1 MISVTTVPSVILY
14 IVTEVINDSGVALN
28 SQNIEEVY
36 NLVVCSEKVN
46 KGDRFGCHVTYSTN
60 RPQVGKLCL
69 LNEKHSLN
77 EYPMDLN

>member
-1 MISVTTVPSVILY
+1 MVPSVILY

-36 NLVVCSEKVN
+36 NLVVSSEKVN

-60 RPQVGKLCL
+60 YIQIRILPNGKM
-69 LNEKHSLN
+69 
-77 EYPMDLN
+77 P